1 MTLRYFFGGVVP
13 TKTVYIS
20 YRPSRSLHIAQPLFN
35 ELHGRDFD
43 VFMDLEDGVDSVNL
57 RQIAA
62 REHFI
67 MVITPGTLSKIKNE
81 DQDRLVLEFKTAAK
95 LRRNIIV
102 VTTRDVTLSAE
113 LDTLSADSVL
123 HNLSR
128 FPVVRTQIKRLP
140 QAVTQLENEQLQQ
153 PAQGEI
159 QPTPDD
165 DRDAVAAKLSQ
176 AQEYVQQAT
185 IRLNTEKQFFEAV
198 AFIREGQYETA
209 LRTLDLIIADNPNN
223 ENAYLQRA
231 FVLRKLGRQTA
242 ALRDYEQ
249 AARLSPKLIK
259 AHIGRGEVLLSMER
273 HMLAKEAY
281 TAALQ
286 IDDETPSAIAGM
298 ALTYHALDRTDEGLQ
313 LWGRLQRWDER
324 YDDADWAGKRFEW
337 NETLIAQLHDL
348 TARLSD

>member
-1 MTLRYFFGGVVP
+1 MP

-35 ELHGRDFD
+35 ELHGRNFD

-67 MVITPGTLSKIKNE
+67 VVITPGTLSKIKNE

-95 LRRNIIV
+95 LRRNVIV
-102 VTTRDVTLSAE
+102 LTTRDVTLSKE
-113 LDTLSADSVL
+113 LDALPADSVL

-140 QAVTQLENEQLQQ
+140 QAITQLESDQLQQ
-153 PAQGEI
+153 PAQGEL
-159 QPTPDD
+159 QPTPEDD
-165 DRDAVAAKLSQ
+165 QAAVAAKHNRAL
-176 AQEYVQQAT
+176 EYVQQAT

-198 AFIREGQYETA
+198 SLIREGQYENA

-231 FVLRKLGRQTA
+231 LVLRKLGRQTA

-249 AARLSPKLIK
+249 AARLSPKLAK

-286 IDDETPSAIAGM
+286 IDDQSPAAIAGM
-298 ALTYHALDRTDEGLQ
+298 ALTHHVLDRTDEALQ
-313 LWGRLQRWDER
+313 LWARLQKWDER
-324 YDDADWAGKRFEW
+324 YTDADWTGKRLEW
-337 NETLIAQLHDL
+337 NDTLITHLQDL
-348 TARLSD
+348 TARLAD